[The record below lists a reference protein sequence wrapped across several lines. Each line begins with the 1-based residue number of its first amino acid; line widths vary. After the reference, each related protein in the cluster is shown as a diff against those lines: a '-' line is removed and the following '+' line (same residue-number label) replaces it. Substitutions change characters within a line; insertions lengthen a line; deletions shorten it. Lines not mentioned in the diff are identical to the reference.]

1 MRKKKEINVQIGEQI
16 RQVREESG
24 LTQEQFS
31 EVIGKTPQFVSD
43 MERGVS
49 GISVETLRVICERL
63 SISGDRILFGT
74 CEPPVGRVERLASK
88 FQSMTAEQFQ
98 VMEAI
103 TTAFLSASNASI
115 GRDRNA

>member
-31 EVIGKTPQFVSD
+31 ELIGKTPQFVSD

-49 GISVETLRVICERL
+49 GISIETLRTVCEKL
-63 SISGDRILFGT
+63 SISSDRILFGT
-74 CEPPVGRVERLASK
+74 CEPPAGRVERLASK
-88 FQSMTAEQFQ
+88 FQSMTAEQFHI
-98 VMEAI
+98 MESI
-103 TTAFLSASNASI
+103 TNAFLSASNAEM
-115 GRDRNA
+115 GRNRNT